1 MIPMKQ
7 TREWAGVGKFLTH
20 VKVGKKM
27 TVDEMIRELGNAG
40 FQARKL
46 SKAVDILEEMIEDKN
61 CTKFLGLGGTMVP
74 GGMKNIIGETLKRR
88 WTDVVIST
96 GANVTHDLIEAFGE
110 KHMFMD
116 SEVTDVELQKR
127 GINRIYNILLPNRGY
142 VTLEENLR
150 KLLPKLPQKE
160 MSSREFLFELGKKI
174 KDKDSFVK
182 IAAEKNIP
190 IFVPSISDSVL
201 GFHVWMYSQ
210 DHKLT
215 VNTTLDQGEILD
227 ITFGSKKTGA
237 LIVGGGVPKHY
248 IAMANQISDR
258 PLWYAIQIT
267 MDRPEGGGVSGA
279 RLEEAKSWRK
289 VHPKAETV
297 DLICD
302 GTIALPLIFSA
313 LVERLNRTSNRKI

>member
-1 MIPMKQ
+1 MKQ
-7 TREWAGVGKFLTH
+7 TREWAGTGKFLTH
-20 VKVGKKM
+20 VKISKRM
-27 TVDEMIRELGNAG
+27 TVNEMIRELGNAG

-46 SKAVDILEEMIEDKN
+46 SKTVDIFEEMIKDNN

-74 GGMKNIIGETLKRR
+74 GGMKSVIGEILKRD
-88 WTDVVIST
+88 WVDVIIST

-110 KHMFMD
+110 RHRFMD
-116 SEVTDVELQKR
+116 SEVTDVELRKM

-142 VTLEENLR
+142 VVLEENLR
-150 KLLPKLPQKE
+150 KLLPGLPQKE

-174 KDKDSFVK
+174 KDRESFVK
-182 IAAEKNIP
+182 IAAEKSIP
-190 IFVPSISDSVL
+190 IFIPSISDSVL

-227 ITFGSKKTGA
+227 MTFGSKKTGA

-258 PLWYAIQIT
+258 PLQYAIQIT

-289 VHPKAETV
+289 VHPKAKTV

-302 GTIALPLIFSA
+302 GTIALPLIISA
-313 LVERLNRTSNRKI
+313 LVERLGEAKKKLNRKI